1 MKWLKTISLIV
12 IGLLLIWFGGVYLYN
27 GSFSIENIF
36 RNNVYQ
42 FTADNVE
49 QISGIEKRGELLYT
63 ISDDSWVMVSFP
75 QIYRISQITIDIA
88 ESTLDEV
95 SQIYYSDTKEFYGD
109 RYLEIALVNG
119 KNVIE
124 IEGGIIA
131 SRLRIDFSSRIGD
144 EFNLKGIKI
153 ETVDM
158 HRIDILVTLI
168 CASFFWVLFIIVF
181 LNYKKIKK
189 FLNTNSRAAEWTTLC
204 EKVISLS
211 ISDFKGRFSGSYLG
225 IFWGIIQPFSTILL
239 FWFVFQVGFRSQ
251 PVENAPFIIWLAA
264 GMIPWN
270 YFYDSW
276 YGGTSAF
283 TGYSYIVKKVVF
295 KVEML
300 PVIKVI
306 SSSILNI
313 IFNIILIIIC
323 SIYGFFPGIHIIDMI
338 YFSFCLGM
346 LTLGLSF
353 ITSTLNVFMKD
364 VGQFLGIALNFLMW
378 MTPMMW
384 MYTMIPEE
392 YSWFYKLNPLHYI
405 INGYRESII
414 ENRWFFSEWKLMLWY
429 WIVTTVCLL
438 GGYRLMRKMKP
449 HFADVL

>member
-1 MKWLKTISLIV
+1 
-12 IGLLLIWFGGVYLYN
+12 
-27 GSFSIENIF
+27 
-36 RNNVYQ
+36 
-42 FTADNVE
+42 
-49 QISGIEKRGELLYT
+49 
-63 ISDDSWVMVSFP
+63 
-75 QIYRISQITIDIA
+75 
-88 ESTLDEV
+88 
-95 SQIYYSDTKEFYGD
+95 
-109 RYLEIALVNG
+109 
-119 KNVIE
+119 
-124 IEGGIIA
+124 
-131 SRLRIDFSSRIGD
+131 
-144 EFNLKGIKI
+144 
-153 ETVDM
+153 
-158 HRIDILVTLI
+158 
-168 CASFFWVLFIIVF
+168 
-181 LNYKKIKK
+181 
-189 FLNTNSRAAEWTTLC
+189 
-204 EKVISLS
+204 
-211 ISDFKGRFSGSYLG
+211 
-225 IFWGIIQPFSTILL
+225 
-239 FWFVFQVGFRSQ
+239 
-251 PVENAPFIIWLAA
+251 
-264 GMIPWN
+264 MIPWN

>member
-264 GMIPWN
+264 GM
-270 YFYDSW
+270 
-276 YGGTSAF
+276 
-283 TGYSYIVKKVVF
+283 
-295 KVEML
+295 L

-392 YSWFYKLNPLHYI
+392 YYI